1 MANEKTETPI
11 DEILIVFTTVGSEEQ
26 ANSIS
31 EELVHR
37 NLAAC
42 VNVVPGIKSV
52 YRWKGKIQHD
62 EERLLIIK
70 TTRAAFADLRRA
82 VKELHSY
89 ELPDLLAVPAA
100 AGDDAVLDWIRSVV
114 RPVGT

>member
-1 MANEKTETPI
+1 MTDQKTEPSP

-26 ANSIS
+26 GNAIS

-42 VNVVPGIKSV
+42 VNVVPGVKSV
-52 YRWKGKIQHD
+52 YRWKGKIQQD

-70 TTRAAFADLRRA
+70 STRGAFSELRRTIQQ
-82 VKELHSY
+82 LHSY
-89 ELPDLLAVPAA
+89 ELPELLAVPAA
-100 AGDDAVLDWIRSVV
+100 LADDAVADWIRSVV
-114 RPVGT
+114 RPGG